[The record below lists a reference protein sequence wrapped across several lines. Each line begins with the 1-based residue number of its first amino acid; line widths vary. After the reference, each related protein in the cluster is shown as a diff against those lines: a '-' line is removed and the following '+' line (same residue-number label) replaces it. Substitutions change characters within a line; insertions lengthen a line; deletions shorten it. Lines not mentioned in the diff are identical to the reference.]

1 MKRKSLEQ
9 RQKDAVRVLIEE
21 AKIKNNLGDIQ
32 LSQYLGITTR
42 TLSERKRDPG
52 PLTLDKII
60 IIAELAEKEVK
71 LVEKLQ

>member
-1 MKRKSLEQ
+1 MKNKSPEQ

>member
-1 MKRKSLEQ
+1 MKKKSPEQ

-71 LVEKLQ
+71 LVEKL

>member
-1 MKRKSLEQ
+1 MKNKSPEQ

-71 LVEKLQ
+71 LVEKL

>member
-1 MKRKSLEQ
+1 MKKKSPEQ

>member
-1 MKRKSLEQ
+1 MKNKSPEQ

-32 LSQYLGITTR
+32 LSQYLGVTTR

-71 LVEKLQ
+71 LVEKL

>member
-32 LSQYLGITTR
+32 LSQYLGVTTR